1 MMQHIVALLGALQ
14 DRNTQ
19 EACAEAKLVK
29 LDGRVAVSTPLGSL
43 VLFGGWNSSNS
54 NEDSTEDSY
63 EDSNEDSYKDSN
75 KDSNQDVKKAAQASR
90 KQSLKQGFKQGL
102 RLGFKQRSKQ
112 EVKQDVKQDVRLKA
126 NLKAQRVKQGLSSMV
141 CSVYNTV
148 GVLSVREGRAK
159 VYLASPSLQIEKAVL
174 APAESV
180 RDMSDGCAYL
190 ALLDKQGIV
199 WVLCKNS
206 AELEPVARQAQDVC
220 LMGGSFI
227 GVLARKHVLVVDI
240 LGVEPCLLTEVGL
253 MTSICANNFDKRVF
267 CTDKSSICVL
277 DYQTNASTST
287 DLGFI
292 ATCTACSK
300 TCLVV
305 LDTMSMTILDQSN
318 LAIQAR
324 IALPN
329 LARASFYL
337 SSVGDVLACQN
348 SMSDQTTSLV
358 FSRQE
363 IDQLELY

>member
-1 MMQHIVALLGALQ
+1 MMQQIVALFRALR
-14 DRNTQ
+14 DRDAQ
-19 EACAEAKLVK
+19 EASTEAKLVK

-43 VLFGGWNSSNS
+43 VLFGGWSKSNS
-54 NEDSTEDSY
+54 NQDSDQ
-63 EDSNEDSYKDSN
+63 DV
-75 KDSNQDVKKAAQASR
+75 NQDSDQDSDRVVNQDSDQDQQGTL
-90 KQSLKQGFKQGL
+90 KQSLTQDFKHGL
-102 RLGFKQRSKQ
+102 RRGFKQRSKQ
-112 EVKQDVKQDVRLKA
+112 EVKQKVKRKVMQ
-126 NLKAQRVKQGLSSMV
+126 QVKQGVSSMV

-148 GVLSVREGRAK
+148 GVLSVWEGRAK

-180 RDMSDGCAYL
+180 KTMTDGCAYL
-190 ALLDKQGIV
+190 ALLDKQGNV
-199 WVLCKNS
+199 WVLSKNS

-227 GVLARKHVLVVDI
+227 AVLARKHVLVVDI
-240 LGVEPCLLTEVGL
+240 LGVEPCLITEVGP
-253 MTSICANNFDKRVF
+253 TTGICANTFDKRVF
-267 CTDKSSICVL
+267 CTNKSTICSL
-277 DYQTNASTST
+277 DYHTNSSTST

-305 LDTMSMTILDQSN
+305 LDTMSMTVLDQAD

-348 SMSDQTTSLV
+348 SKSDQTTSLV

-363 IDQLELY
+363 IDQLELHKLESRHT